1 MLMSVVTIMSL
12 GTLNS
17 CKDYEEDYS
26 MQFNAL
32 AAQDAAL
39 RKMLEAC
46 HDTCQKNITLLNS
59 KLDALNNHVNDMESE
74 LKGDLNTL
82 RNELEGDLNTLRS
95 DLNAAITELKEAD
108 EAILQALNETT
119 VNLYAALAELEEK
132 YIEADRVLKAEL
144 EGRIAELE
152 GKLAALSAKDAELEA
167 LIDVLRAD
175 LTTVETNLTNQLNT
189 LKTELSEVAQKAGEA
204 LTKAENAQKKA
215 EEAYHMADSLGGELD
230 KVKADLEQTQK
241 DLEEAKEIYDAA
253 IALLNQRVDN
263 LEDRVINLEAAVLEL
278 KKMYAGQDEAMKEE
292 IAALNDRI
300 DALEERLDK
309 VENSQK
315 ALVTSIE
322 LNATVNPVFGTFN
335 LPANVRSNL
344 LIGYYGKAVQEG
356 VFPSD
361 SLSGLYVNANKYSI
375 YPEAFALL
383 DPAGEYKYYSND
395 LLVNGDNELNIGTLY
410 LTVNPTK
417 ANFEGTTFDLVNSQ
431 DEKALATLSDLKP
444 SEHKIQFGYTRAAA
458 PEESKN
464 GFYETKVS
472 IAKADVEAAAIHS
485 EGMANAIQRAVNDF
499 KTSRNI
505 NFSDLAVT
513 LLDNLDGVT
522 DAYAVRANWNDELV
536 GERSVYSQYGLAA
549 TAMRSLTGYASFK
562 DFNYQ
567 TIPGYEQAMGLID
580 RIASSIKNQI
590 HNAIP
595 DGLKDGFSI
604 DLPKIEN
611 VKLDR
616 KSLDLDKFGYEL
628 NITIDF
634 EIDPE
639 EGFAD
644 IVKEGDQAYLQI
656 WARDSEGELK
666 VVGLIP
672 FGDIKKNADG
682 TYTITI
688 KGGHYADNFETEM
701 NKILDAIDHAIDI
714 TSGNIQEAYDQ
725 IEKLVEDVNKMLA
738 DLNGIEGTIGDGVDK
753 FASMLQAWL
762 DKINSSIVNL
772 INNSNFFL
780 QPMLVAT
787 NASGTRMLSS
797 APNYATEIP
806 AQTDLILTNFTGEIL
821 APAFKKYVACTNV
834 FKNGA
839 SAQGGDRTC
848 TAVLKAV
855 NGGENLDKVL
865 DGSVVRINGVEF
877 QSGYTYELTIAAL
890 DYEGQQ
896 TARQFYVTVK

>member
-1 MLMSVVTIMSL
+1 MRKGFLYLLMSVVTIMSL

-59 KLDALNNHVNDMESE
+59 KLDALNNHVNDVESE
-74 LKGDLNTL
+74 LK
-82 RNELEGDLNTLRS
+82 GDLNTLRS

-108 EAILQALNETT
+108 AAILQTLNETT

-167 LIDVLRAD
+167 LIAALRAD

-344 LIGYYGKAVQEG
+344 LIGYYGKTVQEG
-356 VFPSD
+356 VFPSKSD
-361 SLSGLYVNANKYSI
+361 DGPYVDADKYSI
-375 YPEAFALL
+375 SPEAFALL
-383 DPAGEYKYYSND
+383 DLADDDKYEYYSND

-444 SEHKIQFGYTRAAA
+444 SDYKIQFGYTRATA

-580 RIASSIKNQI
+580 RIASGIKNQI
-590 HNAIP
+590 RNAIP

-604 DLPKIEN
+604 DLPEITN
-611 VKLDR
+611 VSLNRDD
-616 KSLDLDKFGYEL
+616 LDLDKFGYSL
-628 NITIDF
+628 DITIKFD
-634 EIDPE
+634 IDPKD
-639 EGFAD
+639 GFAE

-656 WARDSEGELK
+656 WAYDSNGELA

-688 KGGHYADNFETEM
+688 YGGHYADKFEDEM
-701 NKILDAIDHAIDI
+701 NQILDAIDHAIDI

-725 IEKLVEDVNKMLA
+725 IEKLVDDVNKMLA

-839 SAQGGDRTC
+839 SAQGGDSNC

-855 NGGENLDKVL
+855 NGGENLNKVL

-890 DYEGQQ
+890 DYEGEQ

>member
-1 MLMSVVTIMSL
+1 MRKGFLYLLMSVVTIMSL

-59 KLDALNNHVNDMESE
+59 KLDALNNHVNDVESE
-74 LKGDLNTL
+74 LK
-82 RNELEGDLNTLRS
+82 GDLNTLRS

-108 EAILQALNETT
+108 AAILQTLNETT

-167 LIDVLRAD
+167 LIAALRAD

-204 LTKAENAQKKA
+204 LTKAENAQAKA
-215 EEAYHMADSLGGELD
+215 EEAYNMADSLGGELD

-344 LIGYYGKAVQEG
+344 LIGYYGKAVKEG
-356 VFPSD
+356 VFPSER
-361 SLSGLYVNANKYSI
+361 GTGMYVDDDKYSI
-375 YPEAFALL
+375 SPEAFALL
-383 DPAGEYKYYSND
+383 NPADKYEYYSND

-417 ANFEGTTFDLVNSQ
+417 ANFEGTEFDLVNSQ

-444 SEHKIQFGYTRAAA
+444 SDYKIQFGYTRATA

-464 GFYETKVS
+464 GFYETQVS

-580 RIASSIKNQI
+580 RIASGIKNQI
-590 HNAIP
+590 RNAIP

-604 DLPKIEN
+604 DLPQIKD
-611 VKLDR
+611 VKLNRDD
-616 KSLDLDKFGYEL
+616 LDLEKFGYSL
-628 NITIDF
+628 DITIKFD
-634 EIDPE
+634 IDPKD
-639 EGFAD
+639 GFAE

-656 WARDSEGELK
+656 WAYDSNGELA

-725 IEKLVEDVNKMLA
+725 IEKLVDDVNKMLA
-738 DLNGIEGTIGDGVDK
+738 DLNGIEGTISDGVDK

-839 SAQGGDRTC
+839 SAQGGDRNC

-855 NGGENLDKVL
+855 NGGENLNKVL

-890 DYEGQQ
+890 DYEGEQ